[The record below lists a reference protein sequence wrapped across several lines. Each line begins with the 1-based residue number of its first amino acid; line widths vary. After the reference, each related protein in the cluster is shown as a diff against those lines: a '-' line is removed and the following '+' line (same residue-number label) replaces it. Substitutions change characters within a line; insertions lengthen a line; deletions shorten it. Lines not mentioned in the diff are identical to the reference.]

1 MLVLTR
7 KKGQKLI
14 INDNIE
20 ITVLDTRGETV
31 KIGINA
37 PKNVSIFREEIY
49 EEIKKANEQAK
60 EISVSELNQA
70 MEITKTPTDFA
81 SEYLNKLQ
89 SFSTKINNSGNN
101 PDNASNEQK

>member
-20 ITVLDTRGETV
+20 ITILETRGESV

-37 PKNVSIFREEIY
+37 PRDVTIFREEIY
-49 EEIKKANEQAK
+49 EEIKKANEQSQQELITADIDQLLGIQGLK
-60 EISVSELNQA
+60 KDISDDSMNK
-70 MEITKTPTDFA
+70 IKSFT
-81 SEYLNKLQ
+81 NKL
-89 SFSTKINNSGNN
+89 KPN
-101 PDNASNEQK
+101 DRK

>member
-20 ITVLDTRGETV
+20 VTILDSRGDTV

-49 EEIKKANEQAK
+49 EEIKKANEQSIK
-60 EISVSELNQA
+60 DVSLADFDSSINIPE
-70 MEITKTPTDFA
+70 TKKDFT

-89 SFSTKINNSGNN
+89 TISTKI
-101 PDNASNEQK
+101 QKT

>member
-20 ITVLDTRGETV
+20 ITILETRGDTV

-37 PKNVSIFREEIY
+37 PKHVSIFREEIY
-49 EEIKKANEQAK
+49 EEIKKANEQAIK
-60 EISVSELNQA
+60 EIVLPDFSSTIN
-70 MEITKTPTDFA
+70 ITNSKKDFA

-89 SFSTKINNSGNN
+89 SVSTKINK
-101 PDNASNEQK
+101 PEK

>member
-20 ITVLDTRGETV
+20 VTILETRGDTV
-31 KIGINA
+31 KIGISA
-37 PKNVSIFREEIY
+37 PRNVSIFREEIY
-49 EEIKKANEQAK
+49 EEIKKANEQAIK
-60 EISVSELNQA
+60 EVSLSELDTAIN
-70 MEITKTPTDFA
+70 ITDSRKDFT

-89 SFSTKINNSGNN
+89 SVSTKINK
-101 PDNASNEQK
+101 PDK

>member
-20 ITVLDTRGETV
+20 VTILETRGDTV

-37 PKNVSIFREEIY
+37 PKHVTIFREEIY
-49 EEIKKANEQAK
+49 EEIKKANKQAGQ
-60 EISVSELNQA
+60 EVSLSELGSAGDMIGN
-70 MEITKTPTDFA
+70 KKDFA
-81 SEYLNKLQ
+81 AEYLNKLQ
-89 SFSTKINNSGNN
+89 SFSTQIKKT
-101 PDNASNEQK
+101 DT

>member
-20 ITVLDTRGETV
+20 ITILETRGDTV

-37 PKNVSIFREEIY
+37 PKHVSIFREEIY
-49 EEIKKANEQAK
+49 EEIKKANKQAIK
-60 EISVSELNQA
+60 EGSLSEISSAVNL
-70 MEITKTPTDFA
+70 TDSKKDFT

-89 SFSTKINNSGNN
+89 SISTKIPPS
-101 PDNASNEQK
+101 

>member
-20 ITVLDTRGETV
+20 VTILETRGDNV

-37 PKNVSIFREEIY
+37 PRNVSIFREEIY
-49 EEIKKANEQAK
+49 EEIKKSNEQAIK
-60 EISVSELNQA
+60 DVSLSELDNTLNIA
-70 MEITKTPTDFA
+70 DSRKDFT
-81 SEYLNKLQ
+81 SGYLSKLQ
-89 SFSTKINNSGNN
+89 SISTKI
-101 PDNASNEQK
+101 PPT

>member
-20 ITVLDTRGETV
+20 VTILETRGDTV
-31 KIGINA
+31 KIGIQA
-37 PKNVSIFREEIY
+37 PKHVSIFREEIY
-49 EEIKKANEQAK
+49 EEIKNANKQAIK
-60 EISVSELNQA
+60 DVSLPDFNSN
-70 MEITKTPTDFA
+70 INLPDTKKDFA

-89 SFSTKINNSGNN
+89 SISTKINK
-101 PDNASNEQK
+101 PDDK

>member
-20 ITVLDTRGETV
+20 VTVLETRGDTV
-31 KIGINA
+31 KIGIQA

-49 EEIKKANEQAK
+49 EEIKKANLQAVNDIYLPEFGSTVHFTESK
-60 EISVSELNQA
+60 
-70 MEITKTPTDFA
+70 KDFA
-81 SEYLNKLQ
+81 SDYLDKLK
-89 SFSTKINNSGNN
+89 SVSTKI
-101 PDNASNEQK
+101 DTEKK